1 MRQSVLIA
9 RQRESRRQDHIR
21 LSAHRVA
28 GGEGEVAPP
37 SDLEMG
43 KSLRVE
49 WKESLYLATR
59 GGAEAL
65 GLGGVWEVG
74 MPFDAQ
80 RSTFGPISNFEI
92 VR

>member
-9 RQRESRRQDHIR
+9 RQRESRRQDYIR
-21 LSAHRVA
+21 QSAQYAKSGKKTV
-28 GGEGEVAPP
+28 EPP
-37 SDLEMG
+37 VNLEMQ
-43 KSLRVE
+43 KNLRVE

-65 GLGGVWEVG
+65 GLGGLWEVG

-80 RSTFGPISNFEI
+80 RSEYWPL
-92 VR
+92 R